1 MLIDENQVF
10 LNLDLEKKEEVL
22 KFISNKAFEMNI
34 VESEERLFKELI
46 EREEKYPTA
55 VEELI
60 AIPHSKSTNIKEA
73 KLFFIKLK
81 NKIDWNSPD
90 NYKVKVLFTILV
102 PESGAQNEHIAI
114 LSKVA
119 VNLLEE
125 DFQNFIL
132 EVEDKNQIINYLK
145 ENIFNN

>member
-1 MLIDENQVF
+1 MLINENQVF
-10 LNLDLEKKEEVL
+10 INLELEKKEEVL
-22 KFISNKAFEMNI
+22 KFISEKAFEMNI
-34 VESEERLFKELI
+34 VESQDRLFKELV
-46 EREEKYPTA
+46 ERENKYPTA

-60 AIPHSKSTNIKEA
+60 AIPHSKSTNVKEA

-81 NKIDWNSPD
+81 NKIDWDSPD
-90 NYKVKVLFTILV
+90 NYQVKVLFVILV

-132 EVEDKNQIINYLK
+132 KVEDKNEIINYLK
-145 ENIFNN
+145 ENIFN

>member
-1 MLIDENQVF
+1 
-10 LNLDLEKKEEVL
+10 
-22 KFISNKAFEMNI
+22 MNI
-34 VESEERLFKELI
+34 VESQDRLFKELV
-46 EREEKYPTA
+46 ERENKYPTA

-60 AIPHSKSTNIKEA
+60 AIPHSKSANVKEA

-81 NKIDWNSPD
+81 NKINWDSPD
-90 NYKVKVLFTILV
+90 NYQVKVLFVILV

-132 EVEDKNQIINYLK
+132 KVEDKNEIINYLK
-145 ENIFNN
+145 ENIFN

>member
-1 MLIDENQVF
+1 MLINENQVF
-10 LNLDLEKKEEVL
+10 INLELEKKEEVL
-22 KFISNKAFEMNI
+22 KFISEKAFEMNI
-34 VESEERLFKELI
+34 VESQDRLFKELV
-46 EREEKYPTA
+46 ERENKYPTA

-60 AIPHSKSTNIKEA
+60 AIPHSKSANVKEA

-81 NKIDWNSPD
+81 NKINWDSPD
-90 NYKVKVLFTILV
+90 NYQVKVLFVILV

-132 EVEDKNQIINYLK
+132 KVEDKNEIINYLK
-145 ENIFNN
+145 ENIFN